1 MTETTVMTERTA
13 QGRFFGD
20 NIPLFRLAI
29 INGLLSLLTLGIY
42 RFWGKTKIRKYL
54 WSSTEIDGDRFEYTG
69 TGREKFLGFLV
80 ALVILAV
87 YMAVVQLIF
96 FGIGLRFVARPRT
109 ESELIGQLIFIYSTL
124 FALMPIIAF
133 ARYRARRYAMAR
145 TRFRGIRF
153 GMDNEAWG
161 YTWRAVGLTILSI
174 VSLGLLHPYQRFTL
188 EKYMTD
194 RGYYGDARME
204 QRGKW
209 TALYGNMKHIFI
221 AVGIIVVGLFARWSM
236 GAGSL
241 LGVAVL
247 IGIFWVMVGLLIY
260 MVQNVAYLTSNK
272 VLAGGAGL
280 SCTPKTSSVIG
291 AYVLGG
297 LGIGVIAAIIA
308 YIGKSILQS
317 ALGGMQPGMAPPTSV
332 LVIGAIAYM
341 AFLILIGAMVLAF
354 ITMPIIAHFID
365 ETKLVNPDGLATVKQ
380 RAADAGADADGFA
393 DALDLGG
400 AF

>member
-1 MTETTVMTERTA
+1 
-13 QGRFFGD
+13 
-20 NIPLFRLAI
+20 LAL
-29 INGLLSLLTLGIY
+29 INGALSFLTLGIY

-54 WSSTEIDGDRFEYTG
+54 WSSAEIDGDRFEYTG

-80 ALVILAV
+80 ALVVLAV
-87 YMAVVQLIF
+87 YMAAVQLIL

-109 ESELIGQLIFIYSTL
+109 YAEAIGQLIFIYSTL
-124 FALMPIIAF
+124 FALMPLIAF

-161 YTWRAVGLTILSI
+161 YMWRAVGLTILSI

-204 QRGKW
+204 QHGKW

-221 AVGIIVVGLFARWSM
+221 GVGVIIIGGVVFGWLMNVS
-236 GAGSL
+236 SL
-241 LGVAVL
+241 VPLVVF
-247 IGIFWVMVGLLIY
+247 IGYIWIMVGVLIY
-260 MVQNVAYLTSNK
+260 MVRNFAYLTSNK
-272 VLAGGAGL
+272 VLAGDVGL

-291 AYVLGG
+291 AYLLGG

-308 YIGKSILQS
+308 FIGKAVLTA
-317 ALGGMQPGMAPPTSV
+317 ALGDLHPGMTPPTSV
-332 LVIGAIAYM
+332 VVIGAIAYV

-354 ITMPIIAHFID
+354 ITMPVIAHFID
-365 ETKLVNPDGLATVKQ
+365 ETKLVNPDGLAAIKQ